1 MSRRALRLTTLLG
14 RPLRI
19 VAGIA
24 LGVLAPAVLSALPR
38 VLGRS
43 GVLPVF
49 RLPVSGGGAPRVAAV
64 GPVVTLVSHE

>member
-1 MSRRALRLTTLLG
+1 MPRRTRRLPTLFG
-14 RPLRI
+14 RPLWI

-38 VLGRS
+38 VRGRS

-49 RLPVSGGGAPRVAAV
+49 RLPVSGGGMPRVAAV

>member
-1 MSRRALRLTTLLG
+1 MSRRTLRLATLFG

-19 VAGIA
+19 VAGIT

-38 VLGRS
+38 VRGRS

-49 RLPVSGGGAPRVAAV
+49 RLPVSGGWAPRVAAV